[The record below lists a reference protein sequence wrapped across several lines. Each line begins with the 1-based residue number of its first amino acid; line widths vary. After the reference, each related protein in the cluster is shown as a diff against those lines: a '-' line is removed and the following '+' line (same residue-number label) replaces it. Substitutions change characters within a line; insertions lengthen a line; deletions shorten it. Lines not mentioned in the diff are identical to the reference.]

1 MQTVTEN
8 TSDQAAQTKL
18 CVNKMED
25 FSDEI
30 NAVYCASE
38 SMTQTIQ
45 TALSSVLTGK
55 TGIDKLSIKSKLVNS
70 AKNFVLSSY
79 GIHGI
84 YSKFVK
90 KALSCRIY

>member
-8 TSDQAAQTKL
+8 TSDQAAQIKL

-25 FSDEI
+25 FSGEI

-55 TGIDKLSIKSKLVNS
+55 TGIDKLSIKSNETAETAEQL
-70 AKNFVLSSY
+70 LE
-79 GIHGI
+79 GIRQANAQSG
-84 YSKFVK
+84 
-90 KALSCRIY
+90 